1 MQQKGQTNM
10 ANSTKLTDKIIS
22 VIQTLGGNIES
33 KNPTINVITEVD
45 HLHIITTDGT
55 ELKLMD
61 RLYIDENCIVGLK
74 NISEALCTCFT
85 IPLTSVKSIG
95 NQKINSQIEIN
106 TLDTDIPAD
115 VISMMIE
122 DNTF

>member
-1 MQQKGQTNM
+1 MTNSNELM
-10 ANSTKLTDKIIS
+10 NKIIS
-22 VIQTLGGNIES
+22 VIQTLGGKIKL
-33 KNPTINVITEVD
+33 KNPTTNTITEVD

-55 ELKLMD
+55 KLKLMD
-61 RLYIDENCIVGLK
+61 RLEIDENCIVGLK
-74 NISEALCTCFT
+74 NINETLYTCFT
-85 IPLTSVKSIG
+85 IPLTSIKSIG

-122 DNTF
+122 NNTF

>member
-1 MQQKGQTNM
+1 MTNS
-10 ANSTKLTDKIIS
+10 NESIDKIIS
-22 VIQTLGGNIES
+22 VIQTLGGKTKL
-33 KNPTINVITEVD
+33 KNATVNTITEVD

-74 NISEALCTCFT
+74 NIGETLCTCFT
-85 IPLTSVKSIG
+85 IPLTSIKSIG

-106 TLDTDIPAD
+106 TLDTEIPAD

>member
-1 MQQKGQTNM
+1 MTNS
-10 ANSTKLTDKIIS
+10 NELIDKIIS
-22 VIQTLGGNIES
+22 VIQTLGGKIKLKSPAVNI
-33 KNPTINVITEVD
+33 ITEVD

-61 RLYIDENCIVGLK
+61 RMEINENCIVGLK
-74 NISEALCTCFT
+74 NINETLYTCFT
-85 IPLTSVKSIG
+85 VPLTSIKSIG
-95 NQKINSQIEIN
+95 NQKINSQIKIN
-106 TLDTDIPAD
+106 TLDTEIPAD